1 MAKMKSKTKTPTS
14 GTRAA
19 IMKPVGWQRQRPMR
33 VGDKFT
39 SRQHGKKVI
48 LQCTGVMPSYKA
60 KRVS

>member
-1 MAKMKSKTKTPTS
+1 MAKLKPKKK
-14 GTRAA
+14 
-19 IMKPVGWQRQRPMR
+19 IVKPVGWQRQRPMR

-60 KRVS
+60 KRIG

>member
-1 MAKMKSKTKTPTS
+1 MAAKPKAKPKKKIVKPT
-14 GTRAA
+14 
-19 IMKPVGWQRQRPMR
+19 GWQRQRPMR

-60 KRVS
+60 KRIG

>member
-1 MAKMKSKTKTPTS
+1 MVQK
-14 GTRAA
+14 
-19 IMKPVGWQRQRPMR
+19 KPGKKVKQLVGWQRQRPMK

-60 KRVS
+60 KRIG